1 MNVKFISRYLSGIR
15 EDEEIKPNE
24 DLFEYLRYK
33 SDLWD
38 LNIFNDSQ
46 FDEELNK
53 LSSDLLIE
61 VRHSVNFYDILGGD
75 KQIYEEKLEDVIKV
89 DNQPKDK
96 KDNKKKDVKKK
107 RKLKE

>member
-1 MNVKFISRYLSGIR
+1 MIVVEF
-15 EDEEIKPNE
+15 
-24 DLFEYLRYK
+24 
-33 SDLWD
+33 
-38 LNIFNDSQ
+38 
-46 FDEELNK
+46 
-53 LSSDLLIE
+53 
-61 VRHSVNFYDILGGD
+61 RHSVNFYDILGGD